1 MITALT
7 AGIPIVLVALAVLA
21 MRMKRRREEQ
31 AIRERF
37 RAARESWPE
46 TDQDEA
52 IRPFS
57 DRPDF
62 ADWADELRE
71 PS

>member
-7 AGIPIVLVALAVLA
+7 AGIPIALVALAVVV
-21 MRMKRRREEQ
+21 MRMKRRREDR
-31 AIRERF
+31 AIRERPGP
-37 RAARESWPE
+37 ADSSWTE
-46 TDQDEA
+46 QDQDET